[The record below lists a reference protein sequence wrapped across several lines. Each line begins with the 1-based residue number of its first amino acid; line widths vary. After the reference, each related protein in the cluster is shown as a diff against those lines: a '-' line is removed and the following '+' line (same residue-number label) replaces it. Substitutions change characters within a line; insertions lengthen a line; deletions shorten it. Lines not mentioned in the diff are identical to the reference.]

1 MGEIGVIP
9 ALEDFFDRILG
20 RGDAAITVPT
30 FDGSLKPN
38 QLLEHAEVV
47 GEFAEPED
55 LACIDGVLYLADG
68 LVLRRCEGVSSREVR
83 RFDRPIT
90 AFCGLPGGR
99 LAVALDGTEIR
110 VLAAAEGTDAGKV
123 ISGGGMRAVNA
134 LAAGPDGSLLATDG
148 SANEPCQDWAR
159 DLLNRGRSGR
169 LLAVNPDT
177 GEIKVRASGLQYA
190 FGVAAV
196 GQEALVS
203 ESWRHRLVTVGAN
216 RRGTERVGPAARLS
230 LAHRAGFGRRLLA
243 DGVHRKDAAHR
254 VRASRG
260 RIPQADDAGGPA
272 GILGRAAAS
281 LGRLVPGADAGGAFE
296 DHGRGQALGAAA
308 VLRAGDPAGGGLL
321 ADVLVPQPCRRRES
335 RRGRHGRIERRRS
348 TCLPRG
354 RGGCCVSLYRKQK
367 RRSRA

>member
-47 GEFAEPED
+47 AEFAEPED
-55 LACIDGVLYLADG
+55 LAGIDGALYLADG
-68 LVLRRCEGVSSREVR
+68 AVLRRCEGASSREVR

-110 VLAAAEGTDAGKV
+110 VLATAEGTDAGKV

-148 SANEPCQDWAR
+148 STNEPCQDWAR

-169 LLAVNPDT
+169 LLSINPDT
-177 GEIKVRASGLQYA
+177 GEIKVRASGLHYA

-196 GQEALVS
+196 GQEVLVS
-203 ESWRHRLVTVGAN
+203 ESWRHRLLTVGAN
-216 RRGTERVGPAARLS
+216 GAVRSVLDQLPVYPSRIAPASDGGFWLTAFTARTQLIEFV
-230 LAHRAGFGRRLLA
+230 LREAAYRKRMMQEVPPEFWVVPRLRAGGSFQEPMQGAHLKTMGVVKPWAPPRSYGLVIRLAADFSPMFSFHSRVDGENHGVVAAAELNGSLYVLAKGPRRLLRLTLSEA
-243 DGVHRKDAAHR
+243 KEGLAA
-254 VRASRG
+254 
-260 RIPQADDAGGPA
+260 
-272 GILGRAAAS
+272 
-281 LGRLVPGADAGGAFE
+281 
-296 DHGRGQALGAAA
+296 
-308 VLRAGDPAGGGLL
+308 
-321 ADVLVPQPCRRRES
+321 
-335 RRGRHGRIERRRS
+335 
-348 TCLPRG
+348 
-354 RGGCCVSLYRKQK
+354 
-367 RRSRA
+367 